1 MDEYLSEAA
10 TLPAD
15 GYAGVLVGRV
25 WLPGDPAARRWWR
38 SGRTASSTSRRSCRR

>member
-1 MDEYLSEAA
+1 MDEYLSETA

-25 WLPGDPAARRWWR
+25 WLPGDPGGPDRHPGGDHLLTC
-38 SGRTASSTSRRSCRR
+38 SPG